1 MYNKKVILL
10 LFLGVLFY
18 SCNKQFTYIEKP
30 SSKDYGKLFND
41 FNDQSY
47 VSVEQLKGQFYNYVP
62 CDFIYH
68 KSVMFQEN
76 KVTISLGETETY
88 EITKISFNKN
98 IMEHLLTDGYNNG
111 TLLKKKIDDKFL
123 FRFQMNNIDYLFL
136 TISIKDLNKYPLI
149 IHNCKNEKQPER
161 EFEVL
166 DLEEMW
172 NNN

>member
-1 MYNKKVILL
+1 MKKVILFL
-10 LFLGVLFY
+10 LLTALFY
-18 SCNKQFTYIEKP
+18 SCNKQFVYIEKP
-30 SSKDYGKLFND
+30 SSKHYDKFFSNFN
-41 FNDQSY
+41 NQSY
-47 VSVEQLKGQFYNYVP
+47 VSVESLNNRFYNYVP
-62 CDFIYH
+62 CDFMYH

-111 TLLKKKIDDKFL
+111 KLLKKKVGDKFL
-123 FRFQMNNIDYLFL
+123 FRFQINDFDYLFL
-136 TISIKDLNKYPLI
+136 TISTKDLEKYPLI
-149 IHNCKNEKQPER
+149 IHNCKNEKQAEK
-161 EFEVL
+161 EFDVL

>member
-1 MYNKKVILL
+1 MKKIILFLL
-10 LFLGVLFY
+10 LTALFY
-18 SCNKQFTYIEKP
+18 SCNKQFVYIEKP
-30 SSKDYGKLFND
+30 SSKHYDKFFSHFN
-41 FNDQSY
+41 NQSY
-47 VSVEQLKGQFYNYVP
+47 VSVESLKNRFYNYVP
-62 CDFIYH
+62 CDFMYH

-111 TLLKKKIDDKFL
+111 KLLKKKVGDKFL
-123 FRFQMNNIDYLFL
+123 FRFQMNDFDYLFL
-136 TISIKDLNKYPLI
+136 TISTKDLNKHPLI
-149 IHNCKNEKQPER
+149 IHNCKHKTEEL
-161 EFEVL
+161 EFDVL

>member
-1 MYNKKVILL
+1 MKKVILFL
-10 LFLGVLFY
+10 LLTALFY
-18 SCNKQFTYIEKP
+18 SCNKQFVYIEKP
-30 SSKDYGKLFND
+30 SSKHYDKFFSNFN
-41 FNDQSY
+41 NQSY
-47 VSVEQLKGQFYNYVP
+47 VSVESLNNRFYNYVP
-62 CDFIYH
+62 CDFMYH

-111 TLLKKKIDDKFL
+111 KLLKKKVGGKFL
-123 FRFQMNNIDYLFL
+123 FRFQMNDYDYLFL
-136 TISIKDLNKYPLI
+136 TISTKDLNKHPLI
-149 IHNCKNEKQPER
+149 IHNCKHKTEEL
-161 EFEVL
+161 EFDVL